1 MGSSPT
7 EGTMIN
13 STNRFYKGICSNSG
27 NESSNFDHFYILT
40 VRDINDYSGGH
51 IVETVKNTEDY
62 FDDDGMIGSP
72 YYIIYGHFKSNFSTT
87 SLYIMETEFLYQAI
101 NIVETLTGND
111 IKENY

>member
-1 MGSSPT
+1 
-7 EGTMIN
+7 MIN

-72 YYIIYGHFKSNFSTT
+72 YYIIYGRFKSNFTTT

-101 NIVETLTGND
+101 NIVETITGND